1 VPAVRFGLVVTAVA
15 LASACAASRARPVEA
30 PLPPPPLAVPD
41 APPRELPQPPEP
53 EPGPTEPEAPAPRPR
68 RVRPP
73 SRPVKP
79 PEAAP
84 DAAKTE
90 PAAPTAETPALRSP
104 QDADTG
110 EAAKRIS
117 EVLASARKYL
127 AAVRSE
133 RLSAEGR
140 TQYATAARFV
150 NQAEGA
156 LRARNF
162 LFARYLADKAETL
175 ARTLAER

>member
-1 VPAVRFGLVVTAVA
+1 VKAPETPADTAKA
-15 LASACAASRARPVEA
+15 
-30 PLPPPPLAVPD
+30 
-41 APPRELPQPPEP
+41 
-53 EPGPTEPEAPAPRPR
+53 
-68 RVRPP
+68 
-73 SRPVKP
+73 
-79 PEAAP
+79 EAAP
-84 DAAKTE
+84 Q
-90 PAAPTAETPALRSP
+90 PAPETPALRSP
-104 QDADTG
+104 QDADAG
-110 EAAKRIS
+110 EAAKRIG

-127 AAVRSE
+127 AAVRPD

-140 TQYATAARFV
+140 AQYATAVRFV